1 MVLIGY
7 VLAGVCSGL
16 LAGMFG
22 VGGGMIIVPVL
33 VYCFNTLGG
42 IEAGTA
48 MHLALGTSLA
58 VIVFTSINAVIAH
71 HRRGA
76 VEWGVLKGM
85 TMGIALGAIVGAAI
99 TSWLSGATLH
109 IIVGLFALTMAAQ
122 QARSA
127 LKGKRQRAE
136 NAAPYALPSRTW
148 QYGSGVLIGWASAL
162 FGIGGGSL
170 TVPLLTFKGLNMHRA
185 VATSSA
191 CGLVVALFG
200 AVGNMAFGWG
210 TSGLPPWSLGYVNL
224 PALCGVAIASIL
236 SVHLGVNIAHRASG
250 VQLKLGFSLLMAC
263 VGTHFLYGSLWEC
276 VAAQA

>member
-1 MVLIGY
+1 MVLIWY

-33 VYCFNTLGG
+33 VYCFTAFGG
-42 IEAGTA
+42 VEAGAA

-58 VIVFTSINAVIAH
+58 VIVFTSVNAVIAH

-85 TMGIALGAIVGAAI
+85 TMGIALGAIVGAA
-99 TSWLSGATLH
+99 TASWLSGASLQV
-109 IIVGLFALTMAAQ
+109 IVGLFALTMAAQ
-122 QARSA
+122 QLRSV
-127 LKGKRQRAE
+127 LNGKRQRAE
-136 NAAPYALPSRTW
+136 QTASYVLPSRTW
-148 QYGSGVLIGWASAL
+148 QYGSGAAIGWASAL

-170 TVPLLTFKGLNMHRA
+170 TVPLLTSKGLNMHRA

-191 CGLVVALFG
+191 CGLAVALFG

-210 TSGLPPWSLGYVNL
+210 VSGLPPWSIGYVNL
-224 PALCGVAIASIL
+224 PALGGVAIASML
-236 SVHLGVNIAHRASG
+236 SAHLGVKIAHRASG
-250 VQLKLGFSLLMAC
+250 VQLKLGFALLMAC
-263 VGTHFLYGSLWEC
+263 VGTNFLYSAIWGAS
-276 VAAQA
+276 